1 MANHANKE
9 KGDANTLLIF
19 PEEMQDGSAASEMEE
34 AIKRM
39 EEKLRLWDEKLLFM
53 AKNELVGMQARRDLK
68 SRIDTLKARR
78 AMAQA
83 KFDEFK
89 AAGSEKWENFKT
101 AIEAALQDIE
111 HAFKEIT
118 KD

>member
-1 MANHANKE
+1 MANYANKE
-9 KGDANTLLIF
+9 KEDANTLLIL
-19 PEEMQDGSAASEMEE
+19 PEEMPTGSAASEMEE

-39 EEKLRLWDEKLLFM
+39 EEKLKLWDEKLLFM

-101 AIEAALQDIE
+101 AIEGALKDIE
-111 HAFKEIT
+111 NAFQEMT
-118 KD
+118 RD